1 MNSFQK
7 IALGGGVGIAVIV
20 IFFTISEIEEPELES
35 IDPEAIEMLRE
46 YRGPD
51 GQGKSMR
58 DVLGE
63 KFDEDYPDISVL
75 SNSPGN
81 IEWYAYEETFQGK
94 TLTKV
99 GYVIQTFKEDN
110 EYFWYLDKNTFQV
123 IAGNDLGEDLLDRLD

>member
-1 MNSFQK
+1 MNPFQK
-7 IALGGGVGIAVIV
+7 IALGSGIGIAAIV
-20 IFFTISEIEEPELES
+20 IFFAIYDFEEPEPES

-46 YRGPD
+46 YRGLD

-75 SNSPGN
+75 RNSPGK
-81 IEWYAYEETFQGK
+81 IEWYAYEEQYEGQ

-110 EYFWYLDKNTFQV
+110 EYFWYLDKTSLTV
-123 IAGNDLGEDLLDRLD
+123 IAGNDLGQDLLDRLD

>member
-1 MNSFQK
+1 LNLLQK
-7 IALGGGVGIAVIV
+7 IAIGGGIGAIIIV
-20 IFFTISEIEEPELES
+20 LFFALYNNEIPEPKS

-46 YRGPD
+46 YRGID

-75 SNSPGN
+75 NDSPGK
-81 IEWYAYEETFQGK
+81 IEWYAYEENFQGK
-94 TLTKV
+94 TLTRV

-110 EYFWYLDKNTFQV
+110 EYYWYLDKNSLII
-123 IAGNDLGEDLLDRLD
+123 IAGNDLGQQLLDRLD